1 MNFQYFCD
9 NQEYYIN
16 FIGKKLNGCDGMEN
30 IETVITQIIDLD
42 KHAEE
47 IRMKAYEK
55 ASEMKEEALQKR
67 EIMRNETEHLIEE
80 KVAKIDEHATKE
92 RNEKTD
98 EVRREFSEQTE
109 SIKNISPEKIR
120 KSVNIVVS
128 RIKGMAG

>member
-1 MNFQYFCD
+1 
-9 NQEYYIN
+9 
-16 FIGKKLNGCDGMEN
+16 MEN

-47 IRMKAYEK
+47 ILMKAHEK
-55 ASEMKEEALQKR
+55 ASKMKEETLQKR

-80 KVAKIDEHATKE
+80 KVAKIDKHATRE

-98 EVRREFSEQTE
+98 KVRREFSEQTE
-109 SIKNISPEKIR
+109 LIKNISPEKMR

>member
-1 MNFQYFCD
+1 
-9 NQEYYIN
+9 
-16 FIGKKLNGCDGMEN
+16 MEN

-55 ASEMKEEALQKR
+55 ASKMKEEALQKR
-67 EIMRNETEHLIEE
+67 EIMRNETEHLIKE
-80 KVAKIDEHATKE
+80 KVVKIGEHATKE

-98 EVRREFSEQTE
+98 KVRREFSEQTE
-109 SIKNISPEKIR
+109 SIKNIPPEKMR

>member
-1 MNFQYFCD
+1 
-9 NQEYYIN
+9 
-16 FIGKKLNGCDGMEN
+16 MEN

-55 ASEMKEEALQKR
+55 ASKMKEEALQKR

-92 RNEKTD
+92 RNEKTGK
-98 EVRREFSEQTE
+98 VRREFSEQTE
-109 SIKNISPEKIR
+109 SIKNIPPEKMR

>member
-1 MNFQYFCD
+1 
-9 NQEYYIN
+9 
-16 FIGKKLNGCDGMEN
+16 MEN

-55 ASEMKEEALQKR
+55 ASKMKEEALQKR